1 MLSPPTPTAN
11 PHRAIAPR
19 QRLAFLLRFVLA
31 TEIGLLVGMS
41 VAGRVQERLFGYPDS
56 SPRAVPGEGNG
67 ILPQLVAGLIIGA
80 ILGIAQ
86 WLAMRRYVPDWR
98 WIVATAAG
106 WVLSAV
112 ISATVTAAYIN
123 RLLWQN
129 QPTDAIAR
137 LSLSAGIQG
146 IVGAICFLILG
157 LCQWWV
163 LRRFFRASWWIVVP
177 ALAVLVASVANL
189 LWLVA
194 LLQLGWELNEITDR
208 VSSVV
213 PFAVQGLSLGLLQ
226 GWGLCLLAQPQV
238 AQAEPEFDD
247 EEIQALSQQLRDRLL
262 RLWSGEM
269 TGEEPL
275 VYLISVDRDGAIVRY
290 QPINQVSLDNID
302 QTPLPDLVKANEADD
317 DSDTG
322 IQFRA
327 TFTPNGEL
335 DLQYWG

>member
-1 MLSPPTPTAN
+1 MSTPTAN

-41 VAGRVQERLFGYPDS
+41 VAGRVQERLFGSLGS

-67 ILPQLVAGLIIGA
+67 IVPQLVAGLVIGA
-80 ILGIAQ
+80 MLGIAQ
-86 WLAMRRYVPDWR
+86 WLAMRRYVPSWG
-98 WIVATAAG
+98 WIVATAGG
-106 WVLSAV
+106 WVLS
-112 ISATVTAAYIN
+112 SATSAAITTAYLD

-129 QPTDAIAR
+129 QSGDLVLR

-146 IVGAICFLILG
+146 IIGTVCFLMLG
-157 LCQWWV
+157 LGQWWV

-177 ALAVLVASVANL
+177 ALAVLVASAVNL

-194 LLQLGWELNEITDR
+194 LLQLGWELGEITDR

-226 GWGLCLLAQPQV
+226 GWGLCVLARPQV
-238 AQAEPEFDD
+238 AKAKPEFEYED
-247 EEIQALSQQLRDRLL
+247 IQALSQQLRDRLSH
-262 RLWSGEM
+262 LWSGEIA
-269 TGEEPL
+269 GEEPL
-275 VYLISVDRDGAIVRY
+275 VYLISVDRDGAIVYY
-290 QPINQVSLDNID
+290 QPINQVSFDNID
-302 QTPLPDLVKANEADD
+302 QTPLPDLVKANDADEN
-317 DSDTG
+317 SATG